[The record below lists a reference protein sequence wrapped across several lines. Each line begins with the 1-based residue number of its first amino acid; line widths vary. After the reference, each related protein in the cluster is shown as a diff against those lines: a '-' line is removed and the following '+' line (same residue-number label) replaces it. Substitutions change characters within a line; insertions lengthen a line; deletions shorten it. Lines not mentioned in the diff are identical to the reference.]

1 MNNLFLKSACVTG
14 MAIFTFIPSLWAAQA
29 EFYVSPSGSDKNP
42 GTKAKPF
49 QTITHARDSVAKI
62 NSNMTGDIVVH
73 LAGGAYEISESV
85 VFDVN
90 DSGTNGHKVIY
101 KAIADQTPMVSGGKA
116 IKNWEIHDKEKNIYK
131 AAVGGLEFRQ
141 IYVNGVRGIRARH
154 PNRTNEVTLEGYLLG
169 AAVTEKAP
177 FQLQVDPAE
186 LKGWETWSNLNE
198 VEVVMVSHWKQKRAR
213 IASIAGNLISFQEP
227 ENAAPSMNHFE
238 QVGTP
243 HWYENA
249 YEFLDAEGEF
259 YLNTKADTLYYKLRA
274 EDKPPIEVIVPVVET
289 LFDIRGSSPDEMVHD
304 LLFKGL
310 SFQYSNYIKPN
321 THGYQV
327 IQSATWYC
335 KPDNSGQTHLIL

>member
-1 MNNLFLKSACVTG
+1 

-101 KAIADQTPMVSGGKA
+101 KAIAGQTPMVSGGKA

-131 AAVGGLEFRQ
+131 ATVAGLEFRQ

-154 PNRTNEVTLEGYLLG
+154 AEARKNNSSDWGEIEIHLRRSTDGGKTWADSQHIAHHGARLEGNPRKAEGGEKEQTVNNPVAIVDRETG
-169 AAVTEKAP
+169 AIEFLYCINYARCYAMRSTDDG
-177 FQLQVDPAE
+177 L
-186 LKGWETWSNLNE
+186 TWSQP
-198 VEVVMVSHWKQKRAR
+198 VDCR
-213 IASIAGNLISFQEP
+213 
-227 ENAAPSMNHFE
+227 
-238 QVGTP
+238 
-243 HWYENA
+243 
-249 YEFLDAEGEF
+249 
-259 YLNTKADTLYYKLRA
+259 
-274 EDKPPIEVIVPVVET
+274 PP
-289 LFDIRGSSPDEMVHD
+289 RC
-304 LLFKGL
+304 
-310 SFQYSNYIKPN
+310 
-321 THGYQV
+321 
-327 IQSATWYC
+327 A
-335 KPDNSGQTHLIL
+335 